1 MKSIS
6 LLLSMCLLFCCGSA
20 QKNTKPDKV
29 TAETFNVETKL
40 IDTNTNAIVLCD
52 IGHSYFDGNEKGWFS
67 LIHKRTKRIKILNK
81 RSFDAANVTIGLY
94 RRNDSEERLSDCK
107 AVTYNL
113 EGGTV
118 RESKVDR
125 KSIYKEVKN
134 NNWTLAKFSLPEVK
148 ENSIIEYT
156 YTIESDF
163 LFNLQ
168 PWYFQDDEYPILLT
182 EYMVSIPQFFNYVFL
197 GQGYIPVEKETGSN
211 YKSYAV
217 SFGNTTA
224 QTQTMTLNAEV
235 HVTKWTARNVE
246 PVKDEPHVAALSNN
260 ISKVE
265 FQLSQYRFPDMSVQ
279 DIMGKWNK
287 VAEKWYEHPKVLK
300 PITEKNTWLTK
311 EIQHLLK
318 AENKLAVAENIYN
331 YVRDN
336 FTVTGRGKYF
346 EDKSS
351 LKKVFQNKKGNVGE
365 INLLMIAMLRNAGT
379 HAEPVLISTRDN
391 GYANAYYPLV
401 DQYNY
406 LIAQVEIDNKV
417 YYLDATESKTGFGKL
432 APQIYNGFAEV
443 ISKNPYAVSFHADS
457 LKENKSTIVFLS
469 NDPANKTY
477 TGHLSSILGYQ
488 ESTSAR
494 RSFEGKEEK
503 ELSRNFTKGIPAEV
517 AISNFSIDS
526 LRQYNHPLKVY
537 YKLDYNFDDE
547 NIIYFN
553 PMLHQ
558 AIGSNP
564 FTAEKRVA
572 PVEMPYAWADTYSI
586 SMEIPEGYKVEEL
599 PKSLRLTLNETDG
612 MYEYI
617 IGLAG
622 NMVQL
627 RSKLNIK
634 KTNYSPEDYGT
645 LRDFFTYIIKKQREQ
660 IVFKKIN

>member
-6 LLLSMCLLFCCGSA
+6 LLLSMCLLFCCASA

-67 LIHKRTKRIKILNK
+67 LIHKRIKRIKLLNK

-94 RRNDSEERLSDCK
+94 RRNNSEERLSDCK

-118 RESKVDR
+118 RESKVDK
-125 KSIYKEVKN
+125 KSIYREVKN

-168 PWYFQDDEYPILLT
+168 PWYFQDDEHPILLT
-182 EYMVSIPQFFNYVFL
+182 EYMVSIPKFFNYVFL
-197 GQGYIPVEKETGSN
+197 GQGYIPVEKETGTN

-217 SFGNTTA
+217 SFGSTAA
-224 QTQTMTLNAEV
+224 QTQTMNLNAEV

-279 DIMGKWNK
+279 DIMGNWNK
-287 VAEKWYEHPKVLK
+287 VAEKWYEHPEALK

-311 EIQHLLK
+311 EIEHLLK
-318 AENKLAVAENIYN
+318 AESKLAVAENIYN

-336 FTVTGRGKYF
+336 FTITGRGKYF

-365 INLLMIAMLRNAGT
+365 INLLMIAMLRNAGIL
-379 HAEPVLISTRDN
+379 AEPVLISTRDN

-406 LIAQVEIDNKV
+406 LIAQVKIDNKV
-417 YYLDATESKTGFGKL
+417 HYLDATESKTGFGKL

-443 ISKNPYAVSFHADS
+443 ISKNPYPVSFHADS
-457 LKENKSTIVFLS
+457 LKENKSTMVFFA

-477 TGHLSSILGYQ
+477 TGQLSSILGYQ
-488 ESTSAR
+488 ESTSTR

-503 ELSRNFTKGIPAEV
+503 ELSRNFTKAIPAEV
-517 AISNFSIDS
+517 AISNFRIDS

-537 YKLDYNFDDE
+537 YKLDYNFGDE

-553 PMLHQ
+553 PMVHQ
-558 AIGSNP
+558 SIGSNP

-572 PVEMPYAWADTYSI
+572 PVEMPYAWADTYSL
-586 SMEIPEGYKVEEL
+586 SMEIPEGYQVEEL

-617 IGLAG
+617 IGVAG

-634 KTNYSPEDYGT
+634 KTNYNPEDYDT

-660 IVFKKIN
+660 VVFKKIN